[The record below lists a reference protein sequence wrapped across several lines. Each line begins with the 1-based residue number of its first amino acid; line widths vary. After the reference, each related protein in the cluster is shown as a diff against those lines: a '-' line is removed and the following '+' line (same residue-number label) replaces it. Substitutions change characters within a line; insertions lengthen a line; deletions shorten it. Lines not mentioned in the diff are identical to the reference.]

1 MGAMKENVGPSEVRE
16 VKQPEP
22 RKRTMVKSAK
32 KAMNANPTTVMK
44 ECVGPSEVRKVKQP
58 KPNQPKPNQQKMR
71 QPKLSKKTMDKRAK
85 KVMNAKTTTVMKE
98 FAGGLHTVREVKRP
112 KPKQQKPNQPE
123 MKMMEPSKR
132 TMEKRARKALNA
144 NLTTA
149 VKENVGPSEVRD
161 GGPDLGKNVLT
172 TVNVLPINVS
182 VEASVNHLHLL

>member
-1 MGAMKENVGPSEVRE
+1 MG
-16 VKQPEP
+16 
-22 RKRTMVKSAK
+22 
-32 KAMNANPTTVMK
+32 K

-58 KPNQPKPNQQKMR
+58 KPNQPKPNQQKMK
-71 QPKLSKKTMDKRAK
+71 QPKLSKKTMGKRAK

-149 VKENVGPSEVRD
+149 VKENVGPSEVREVKQPEPRKRTMVKSAKKVMNVNLTTAMKEFVGPSEVRD
-161 GGPDLGKNVLT
+161 GGPDLEENVLT